1 MVNERMVNTPCFLIH
16 KAILDENVRA
26 FAGGMKRHWPNSRLS
41 YSVKTNSLPW
51 VLRYMRAQGIMA
63 EVVSDEE
70 YELALRCGFGDDE
83 IVFNGPIK
91 GEALFARALRG
102 GAYVNLDSRRELE
115 WLKALAPIEAVV
127 GLRINV
133 PPEVFRAQ
141 DIGYRDEGFRFGY
154 SDESGALGEALECV
168 REGVQPAG
176 IGLHLHCNS
185 ITRDVEVYRA
195 IARYAVQICKKHG
208 VQPRYIDIGGGF
220 FGGVPGKATP
230 DDYFSAIA
238 GELNQSALTRGA
250 TLIAEP
256 GSALVGSAMDLVTT
270 VLDVKDTAHARIVTT
285 DGSRIHIDPLWKKE
299 RYLYAIEAKKREPY
313 AGDQVICGYTCMDH
327 DRLMRLANET
337 ELSVGDRITYRR
349 VGAYAVTF
357 GGPFIRYFPEV
368 YVEDGARVEK
378 VRGRISTED
387 YYNIHSN

>member
-1 MVNERMVNTPCFLIH
+1 MVNTPCFLIH
-16 KAILDENVRA
+16 KGLLEENVRA
-26 FAGGMKRHWPNSRLS
+26 FLGGMKRHWPNSRLS

-51 VLRYMRAQGIMA
+51 VLEYMRGRGVMA

-70 YELALRCGFGDDE
+70 YELALRCGFEDDA

-91 GEALFARALRG
+91 GEAFFRRAVAG
-102 GAYVNLDSRRELE
+102 GAYVNMDSRRELD
-115 WLKALAPIEAVV
+115 WLETLDVTDAVI
-127 GLRINV
+127 GIRINV
-133 PPEVFRAQ
+133 PPERFRQQ
-141 DIGYRDEGFRFGY
+141 DIGYQDEGFRFGFA
-154 SDESGALGEALECV
+154 DDNGELGRALDRIRTAAK
-168 REGVQPAG
+168 PAG

-195 IARYAVQICKKHG
+195 IAAYAVQLCEKHG
-208 VQPRYIDIGGGF
+208 LAPRYIDIGGGF

-238 GELNQSALTRGA
+238 GELSKSDRTRGA

-270 VLDVKDTAHARIVTT
+270 VLDVKDTARARIVTT

-299 RYLYAIEAKKREPY
+299 RYLYAIEAQKDAVY
-313 AGDQVICGYTCMDH
+313 SGDQVICGYTCMDH
-327 DRLMRLANET
+327 DRLMRLKDER

-368 YVEDGARVEK
+368 YVEDGDRVEK

-387 YYNIHSN
+387 YYRIHSN